1 MKKEISILQQDTP
14 DQGELQVNVTSTI
27 GIQPIT
33 NAIIRIFSGETQV
46 EELTTDIS
54 GQTQMIELP
63 TPPFSYSQEPNQ
75 PQPFAEYRI
84 QIEAAGYRPVEV
96 TDVDVFPNE
105 IAIQP
110 VQMEPLETSTGE
122 GEENIV
128 VPPNT
133 LWGDFPP
140 KIAEDEIKPMD
151 ESGEIVLSR
160 VVIPEYIVVHDGPP
174 SDRAAKDYYVRYRD
188 YIKNV
193 ASGEIYS
200 TWPDATL
207 RSNILAIMSF
217 TLNRVYTEWYRN
229 KGYDFTIT
237 SSTAYDQAWSFGR
250 TIFSN
255 ISRIVDEMFNNYLS
269 RPNVRQPILTQFCD
283 GKNVTCPNWL
293 SQWGSKYLGDQGY
306 SAIEILRYYYGSNM
320 YINSAEEISGIPA
333 SWPGTNLSIGSTGS
347 KVRQMQE
354 QLAVISRS
362 YPAIPTIAADGI
374 YGERTR
380 EAVEAFQRVFDLP
393 VTGVVDFATWYKIS
407 QIYVGVSRI
416 AELV

>member
-207 RSNILAIMSF
+207 CSNILAIMSF

-229 KGYDFTIT
+229 HHKF
-237 SSTAYDQAWSFGR
+237 
-250 TIFSN
+250 
-255 ISRIVDEMFNNYLS
+255 
-269 RPNVRQPILTQFCD
+269 
-283 GKNVTCPNWL
+283 
-293 SQWGSKYLGDQGY
+293 
-306 SAIEILRYYYGSNM
+306 
-320 YINSAEEISGIPA
+320 GIP
-333 SWPGTNLSIGSTGS
+333 
-347 KVRQMQE
+347 
-354 QLAVISRS
+354 
-362 YPAIPTIAADGI
+362 
-374 YGERTR
+374 
-380 EAVEAFQRVFDLP
+380 EACFSVN
-393 VTGVVDFATWYKIS
+393 W
-407 QIYVGVSRI
+407 
-416 AELV
+416 

>member
-84 QIEAAGYRPVEV
+84 HIEAAGYRPVEV

-122 GEENIV
+122 GEETIV

-217 TLNRVYTEWYRN
+217 TLIRVYTEWYRN
-229 KGYDFTIT
+229 HHKF
-237 SSTAYDQAWSFGR
+237 
-250 TIFSN
+250 
-255 ISRIVDEMFNNYLS
+255 
-269 RPNVRQPILTQFCD
+269 
-283 GKNVTCPNWL
+283 
-293 SQWGSKYLGDQGY
+293 
-306 SAIEILRYYYGSNM
+306 
-320 YINSAEEISGIPA
+320 GIP
-333 SWPGTNLSIGSTGS
+333 
-347 KVRQMQE
+347 
-354 QLAVISRS
+354 
-362 YPAIPTIAADGI
+362 
-374 YGERTR
+374 
-380 EAVEAFQRVFDLP
+380 EACFSVN
-393 VTGVVDFATWYKIS
+393 W
-407 QIYVGVSRI
+407 
-416 AELV
+416 